1 MACRSFG
8 VKDTFLD
15 GSCIAL
21 SISESPDLAVMGLA
35 KEHLEDAMTEIARHL
50 IACGATLAYGGDLRE
65 GGFTELL
72 FEIVNRYRATRD
84 SDKIL
89 VSNYLAWPVHVSM
102 DEGAIRAWQNALQG
116 LARLVLLTED
126 GREIALADRGPAKA
140 TPGEAE
146 WKRGLTAMRETMAS
160 HIKAR
165 IVLGGQTAN
174 YRGRLPGIA
183 EEALIQ
189 MTRKAPLYV
198 LGGFGGCARDLASL
212 MGISQRDHSRSVTV
226 GKWQGSETFRSF
238 GAAHLN
244 NGLSAEENRQL
255 AETVYP
261 DQAMALVLR
270 GLMAIFGQ
278 SRSA

>member
-1 MACRSFG
+1 MACGSFR
-8 VKDTFLD
+8 VKDAFLD

-21 SISESPDLAVMGLA
+21 SISESPDLAVLGLA

-72 FEIVNRYRATRD
+72 FEIVNRYRANKD
-84 SDKIL
+84 NDKIL
-89 VSNYLAWPVHVSM
+89 VSNYLAWPVHVSL
-102 DEGAIRAWQNALQG
+102 DEGAIRTWQNGLQG
-116 LARLVLLTED
+116 LARLILLSED
-126 GREIALADRGPAKA
+126 GHEIALADRGPAKGS
-140 TPGEAE
+140 PGADE
-146 WKRGLTAMRETMAS
+146 WKRGLTAMRETMGS

-198 LGGFGGCARDLASL
+198 LGGFGGCARDLVSL
-212 MGISQRDHSRSVTV
+212 MGIGQRDTSRSATV
-226 GKWQGSETFRSF
+226 GQWAGSDAFRNF
-238 GAAHLN
+238 GADHLN
-244 NGLSAEENRQL
+244 NGLSAAENRQL
-255 AETVYP
+255 AGTVYP

-270 GLMAIFGQ
+270 GLMTLSG
-278 SRSA
+278 SPGSA

>member
-1 MACRSFG
+1 
-8 VKDTFLD
+8 VKDAFLD

-21 SISESPDLAVMGLA
+21 SISGSPDLAVLGLA

-50 IACGATLAYGGDLRE
+50 MACGATLAYGGDLRE

-72 FEIVNRYRATRD
+72 FEIVNRYRANKD

-89 VSNYLAWPVHVSM
+89 VSNYLAWPVHVAM
-102 DEGAIRAWQNALQG
+102 DESAIQKWQNALQG
-116 LARLVLLTED
+116 LARLVLLGED
-126 GREIALADRGPAKA
+126 GHEIALADRGPARGA
-140 TPGEAE
+140 ANEDQ

-165 IVLGGQTAN
+165 IVLGGQTTN

-198 LGGFGGCARDLASL
+198 LGGFGGCARDLVNL
-212 MGISQRDHSRSVTV
+212 MGISPRDTSRSAAV
-226 GKWQGSETFRSF
+226 GQWAASDAFRNF
-238 GAAHLN
+238 GVNHLN

-255 AETVYP
+255 ADTVYP

-270 GLMAIFGQ
+270 GLMTL
-278 SRSA
+278 SSRPRSA

>member
-1 MACRSFG
+1 MACGGFG
-8 VKDTFLD
+8 VKDAFLD

-50 IACGATLAYGGDLRE
+50 MACGATLAYGGDLRQ

-72 FEIVNRYRATRD
+72 FEIVNRYRANKD

-102 DEGAIRAWQNALQG
+102 DEGAIRTWQDALQG
-116 LARLVLLTED
+116 LARLVLLTEN
-126 GREIALADRGPAKA
+126 GNEIALADRGPAKA
-140 TPGEAE
+140 PPGEDE

-160 HIKAR
+160 HSRAR
-165 IVLGGQTAN
+165 IVLGGQTAK

-212 MGISQRDHSRSVTV
+212 MGISRRDHSRSATV
-226 GKWQGSETFRSF
+226 GQWAGSDTFRSF
-238 GAAHLN
+238 GVSDLN

-255 AETVYP
+255 ADTVYP

-270 GLMAIFGQ
+270 GLMKMSGRP
-278 SRSA
+278 SSA

>member
-1 MACRSFG
+1 LN
-8 VKDTFLD
+8 VKDAFLD

-72 FEIVNRYRATRD
+72 FEIVNRYRANKD
-84 SDKIL
+84 SERIL
-89 VSNYLAWPVHVSM
+89 ISNYLAWPVHASM
-102 DEGAIRAWQNALQG
+102 SVGEIEKWQTALRG

-126 GREIALADRGPAKA
+126 GKEAALSERRPTE
-140 TPGEAE
+140 TPLSEVM
-146 WKRGLTAMRETMAS
+146 WKLGLTAMREAMAS
-160 HIKAR
+160 NIKAR
-165 IVLGGQTAN
+165 IVLGGQTAK

-198 LGGFGGCARDLASL
+198 LGGFGGCASDLASI
-212 MGISQRDHSRSVTV
+212 MGISRRDLSRPAAAGS
-226 GKWQGSETFRSF
+226 WAGSEVFRNYS
-238 GAAHLN
+238 ASNLN

-270 GLMAIFGQ
+270 GLMKISDTAP
-278 SRSA
+278 

>member
-1 MACRSFG
+1 MACGGFG
-8 VKDTFLD
+8 VKDAFLD

-50 IACGATLAYGGDLRE
+50 MACGATLAYGGDLRQ

-72 FEIVNRYRATRD
+72 FEIVNRYRANKD

-102 DEGAIRAWQNALQG
+102 DEGAIRTWQDALQG
-116 LARLVLLTED
+116 LARLVLLTEN
-126 GREIALADRGPAKA
+126 GNEIALADRGPAKA
-140 TPGEAE
+140 PPGEDE

-160 HIKAR
+160 HSRAR
-165 IVLGGQTAN
+165 IVLGGQTAK

-212 MGISQRDHSRSVTV
+212 MGISRRDHSRSATV
-226 GKWQGSETFRSF
+226 GQWAGSDTFRSF
-238 GAAHLN
+238 GVSDLN
-244 NGLSAEENRQL
+244 NGLSAEENCQL
-255 AETVYP
+255 ADTVYP

-270 GLMAIFGQ
+270 GLMKMSGRP
-278 SRSA
+278 SSA

>member
-1 MACRSFG
+1 M
-8 VKDTFLD
+8 KDAFLD
-15 GSCIAL
+15 GRCIAL
-21 SISESPDLAVMGLA
+21 SISDSSDLAVMGLA

-72 FEIVNRYRATRD
+72 FEIVNRYRANKD

-102 DEGAIRAWQNALQG
+102 EEGAIRKWQNALQG
-116 LARLVLLTED
+116 LARLILLTED
-126 GREIALADRGPAKA
+126 GNEIALADRAPVKGAPD
-140 TPGEAE
+140 EDE

-160 HIKAR
+160 NIKAR
-165 IVLGGQTAN
+165 IVLGGQTAK

-198 LGGFGGCARDLASL
+198 LGGFGGCARDLVSL
-212 MGISQRDHSRSVTV
+212 MGISQRDHSRSATA
-226 GKWQGSETFRSF
+226 GKWAASEAFRKF
-238 GAAHLN
+238 GVSDLN
-244 NGLSAEENRQL
+244 NGLSVEENRQL
-255 AETVYP
+255 ADTVYP

-270 GLMAIFGQ
+270 GLMKVCGGP
-278 SRSA
+278 SSA

>member
-1 MACRSFG
+1 M
-8 VKDTFLD
+8 KDAFLD

-21 SISESPDLAVMGLA
+21 SISESPDLSVMGLA

-72 FEIVNRYRATRD
+72 FEIVNRYRANRD
-84 SDKIL
+84 SEKIL

-102 DEGAIRAWQNALQG
+102 SAGEIGKWQTALRG

-126 GREIALADRGPAKA
+126 GEEVVLSDRPPAEGP
-140 TPGEAE
+140 PSEEE

-160 HIKAR
+160 NIKAR
-165 IVLGGQTAN
+165 IVLGGQTGK

-189 MTRKAPLYV
+189 MRRKAPLFV
-198 LGGFGGCARDLASL
+198 LGGFGGCARDLANI
-212 MGISQRDHSRSVTV
+212 MRISQRDLSGSAAV
-226 GKWQGSETFRSF
+226 GRWAGSELFGNF
-238 GAAHLN
+238 GAADLH
-244 NGLSAEENRQL
+244 NGLTAEENRDL

-270 GLMAIFGQ
+270 GLMKI
-278 SRSA
+278 SDKPPLT

>member
-1 MACRSFG
+1 MACRGFG
-8 VKDTFLD
+8 VKDAFLD

-50 IACGATLAYGGDLRE
+50 MACGATLAYGGDLRQ

-72 FEIVNRYRATRD
+72 FEIVNRYRANKD

-102 DEGAIRAWQNALQG
+102 DEGAIRTWQDALQG
-116 LARLVLLTED
+116 LARLVLLTEN
-126 GREIALADRGPAKA
+126 GNEIALADRGPAKA
-140 TPGEAE
+140 PPGEDE

-160 HIKAR
+160 RIKAR
-165 IVLGGQTAN
+165 IILGGQTAK

-189 MTRKAPLYV
+189 MTRKAPLYL

-212 MGISQRDHSRSVTV
+212 MGIGRRDHSRSATA
-226 GKWQGSETFRSF
+226 GQWAGSETFRSF
-238 GAAHLN
+238 GVSDLN
-244 NGLSAEENRQL
+244 NGLSADENRQL
-255 AETVYP
+255 ANTVYP

-270 GLMAIFGQ
+270 GLMKMSGRP
-278 SRSA
+278 RSA